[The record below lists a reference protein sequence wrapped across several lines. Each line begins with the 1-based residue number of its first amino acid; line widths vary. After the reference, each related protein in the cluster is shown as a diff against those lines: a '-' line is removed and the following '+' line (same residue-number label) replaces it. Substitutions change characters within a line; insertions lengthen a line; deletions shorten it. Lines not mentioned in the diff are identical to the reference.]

1 MKDKI
6 RKTIAKFL
14 SVDEKI
20 IKDETGPG
28 DLAEWDSLAHQG
40 LILELENVFKLKLEI
55 DDVLE
60 MESLEDIVEIIENK
74 IKI

>member
-20 IKDETGPG
+20 IRDETGPG
-28 DLAEWDSLAHQG
+28 DLAKWDSLAHQG

>member
-14 SVDEKI
+14 SVDEKK

-40 LILELENVFKLKLEI
+40 LILELEKVFKLKLEI

>member
-6 RKTIAKFL
+6 RKIIAKFL
-14 SVDEKI
+14 SVEEKK

-28 DLAEWDSLAHQG
+28 DLPEWDSLAHQG
-40 LILELENVFKLKLEI
+40 LILELENVFKLKLAI